1 MRLILRGICCNWIAL
16 FSLKTIA
23 IYSLLLHKQV
33 LIKAVLTD
41 QSQRAGKVCFRRTI
55 LYQHAGLHVLIPQNS
70 EIRQTDF
77 NSFF

>member
-33 LIKAVLTD
+33 LIKA
-41 QSQRAGKVCFRRTI
+41 I
-55 LYQHAGLHVLIPQNS
+55 LIKASVLIRYDS
-70 EIRQTDF
+70 RDACHDDQTDRL
-77 NSFF
+77 